1 MLRISNLLPRKYH
14 SFDFVRYSSLQTVIK
29 ISIKFLLFYKKFS
42 IGLHDVFT
50 KLIGLR
56 KLGAE
61 IIIIMTL
68 STVVLIAMSRIS
80 PCIFHRPMVIFVDI
94 TSCSTDIA
102 TPLAFA

>member
-14 SFDFVRYSSLQTVIK
+14 SFDFVRYSSLKTVIK

-42 IGLHDVFT
+42 IGLHEVST

-56 KLGAE
+56 KLGGE
-61 IIIIMTL
+61 IIIIIIMTL
-68 STVVLIAMSRIS
+68 STVLLIAMSRIS

-94 TSCSTDIA
+94 TSCALT
-102 TPLAFA
+102 